1 MTSLLRV
8 LCGSCLVLFLLSSV
22 ALCAEEEPAGAKA
35 DSETIEKTAVEKES
49 KPAAEHKDE
58 HEHAGAHG
66 AKGAAG
72 AAVHP
77 NLGQNLYVFT
87 VLPFIALLGCI
98 AICPLFFSHWWEHNK
113 NKGII
118 VAALSVP
125 LALYLILGVDQAWI
139 HDLFEKI
146 KEYISFMILLGAL
159 YIISGGIFVKGS
171 LNGTPLANTCILA
184 LGAVIASIIG
194 TTGASVL
201 LIRPLLRANRTR
213 VNKAHIV
220 VLFIFVVS
228 NCGGLLTPLG
238 DPPLFLGFL
247 KGVPFEWTLRL
258 WPQWALVNFLLLAIF
273 NVWDQIVFA
282 KEEKERAGSQL
293 EEVMKHEPIGVQG
306 GLNFLFLTGI
316 VATIYLSGRFS
327 APWGISEAAMALLAL
342 AAYFTTAKENREN
355 NKFTFAPIIEVA
367 VLFIGIF
374 ITMAP
379 ALQILNSWG
388 KHERGVLGLEFGMTE
403 PWQFFWASG
412 ALSSFLDNAPTYL
425 TFAATACGLKGV
437 AVGDGPYLG
446 EFLNLPAASGAVQ
459 LLAAVSCGSVFMG
472 ANTYIGNGPN
482 FMVKAIAEEN
492 GVKMP
497 SFFGY
502 IAYSG
507 MVLIPIFI
515 VVTLIFFI
523 SWT

>member
-1 MTSLLRV
+1 MNSLFRA
-8 LCGSCLVLFLLSSV
+8 LCGLVFTFALSATIS
-22 ALCAEEEPAGAKA
+22 LAEEAAPAAAEKSSAEKSTADHAAAEKGTPDGEHAKDA
-35 DSETIEKTAVEKES
+35 DGKSHGTAV
-49 KPAAEHKDE
+49 
-58 HEHAGAHG
+58 G
-66 AKGAAG
+66 GAAHVSLG
-72 AAVHP
+72 K
-77 NLGQNLYVFT
+77 NLSVLT

-98 AICPLFFSHWWEHNK
+98 AICPLFFAHWWEKNK
-113 NKGII
+113 NKGIV
-118 VAALSVP
+118 VALLSAP
-125 LALYLILGVDQAWI
+125 ILLLILVVDFNWA
-139 HDLFEKI
+139 HDLLEKG
-146 KEYISFMILLGAL
+146 KEYISFMCLLGAL

-171 LNGTPLANTCILA
+171 LNGTPLANTCILG

-201 LIRPLLRANRTR
+201 LIRPLLRANQTR
-213 VNKAHIV
+213 QKKAHIV

-247 KGVPFEWTLRL
+247 KGVPFEWTLQL
-258 WPQWALVNFLLLAIF
+258 WPQWLLVNLLLLGIF
-273 NVWDQIVFA
+273 MIWDQLVFA
-282 KEEKERAGSQL
+282 KEEKERVGSQL
-293 EEVMKHEPIGVQG
+293 EEVMKHEPIGIQG
-306 GLNFLFLTGI
+306 MLNFVFLTGI
-316 VATIYLSGRFS
+316 VATIFFTGKLTKGDSRF
-327 APWGISEAAMALLAL
+327 WGISEAVMVALAL
-342 AAYFTTAKENREN
+342 AAYFTTAKENREK

-388 KHERGVLGLEFGMTE
+388 KHERDVLGFAFGMKE

-425 TFAATACGLKGV
+425 TFAATACGINGI
-437 AVGDGPYLG
+437 AVGEGPYLAD
-446 EFLNLPAASGAVQ
+446 LMNAAPK

-497 SFFGY
+497 SFGGY
-502 IAYSG
+502 MLYSG
-507 MVLIPIFI
+507 CILIPIFV
-515 VVTLIFFI
+515 VVTFIFFRG
-523 SWT
+523 

>member
-1 MTSLLRV
+1 MNSHLRA
-8 LCGSCLVLFLLSSV
+8 LCGSLFLLLLLPSLPLQADETV
-22 ALCAEEEPAGAKA
+22 EKKGADAEVKFGAKDAGAKVHDPA
-35 DSETIEKTAVEKES
+35 HETA
-49 KPAAEHKDE
+49 
-58 HEHAGAHG
+58 
-66 AKGAAG
+66 GAAG
-72 AAVHP
+72 AAAHHS
-77 NLGQNLYVFT
+77 LGQDLSVLT
-87 VLPFIALLGCI
+87 VLPFVALLGFI
-98 AICPLFFSHWWEHNK
+98 AICPLFFAHWWEKNQ

-118 VAALSVP
+118 VGLLSVP
-125 LALYLILGVDQAWI
+125 LALYLIFLVDWNWS
-139 HDLFEKI
+139 HDLLEKI

-159 YIISGGIFVKGS
+159 YIISGGIYVKGS

-201 LIRPLLRANRTR
+201 LIRPLLRANKSRQ
-213 VNKAHIV
+213 NKAHIV
-220 VLFIFVVS
+220 VLFIFIVS

-247 KGVPFEWTLRL
+247 KGVPFEWTLQL
-258 WPQWALVNFLLLAIF
+258 WRQWLTVNLALLVIF
-273 NVWDQIVFA
+273 NIWDQLVFA

-306 GLNFLFLTGI
+306 VLNFLFLAGI
-316 VATIYLSGRFS
+316 VATIYFTGLLTKGDSKY
-327 APWGISEAAMALLAL
+327 WGIPEAVMAVIAV

-367 VLFIGIF
+367 VLFVGIF

-388 KHERGVLGLEFGMTE
+388 QGERDVLGLAFGMKE

-425 TFAATACGLKGV
+425 TFAATACGIKGV
-437 AVGDGPYLG
+437 AVGEGPYLG
-446 EFLNLPAASGAVQ
+446 EFLNLPAASGAAR

-502 IAYSG
+502 MAYSG
-507 MVLIPIFI
+507 CILIPIFV
-515 VVTLIFFI
+515 VVTVLFFRG
-523 SWT
+523 